1 MNTAQLLNDI
11 EQLPSE
17 AQRQIANFIAFIK
30 VRYQYQSVETKP
42 KPEITE
48 GDKSINSSDFVGMWA
63 DRPINLSDIRNHAWQ
78 RSGSK

>member
-11 EQLPSE
+11 EQLPPE
-17 AQRQIANFIAFIK
+17 AQHQIENFIAFIK
-30 VRYQYQSVETKP
+30 TRYEYVETKS

-48 GDKSINSSDFVGMWA
+48 GDKSINPNDFVGMWT
-63 DRPINLSDIRNHAWQ
+63 DRLISLSDIRKDAWQ